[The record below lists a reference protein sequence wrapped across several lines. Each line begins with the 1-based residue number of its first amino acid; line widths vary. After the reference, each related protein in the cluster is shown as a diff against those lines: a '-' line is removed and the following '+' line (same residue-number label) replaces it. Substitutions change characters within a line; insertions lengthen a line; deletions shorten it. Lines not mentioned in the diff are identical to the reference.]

1 MTRVKRG
8 RAGQIRIIEAA
19 LAAVI
24 MLFAL
29 IAVDQFTRNPRL
41 VMTSRSGTLR
51 SMAYNALYRLA
62 DLGVLDN
69 TLGRRLVNWELHLKI
84 VLATLL
90 PTTVYYN
97 LTVYAFNNTQNP
109 SVYVRCDT
117 LNITNTL
124 SPVAFTQTPEIASAT
139 FLYVTFNSRI
149 YMLRLQIAEGGV
161 ST

>member
-51 SMAYNALYRLA
+51 SMA
-62 DLGVLDN
+62 
-69 TLGRRLVNWELHLKI
+69 
-84 VLATLL
+84 
-90 PTTVYYN
+90 
-97 LTVYAFNNTQNP
+97 
-109 SVYVRCDT
+109 
-117 LNITNTL
+117 
-124 SPVAFTQTPEIASAT
+124 
-139 FLYVTFNSRI
+139 
-149 YMLRLQIAEGGV
+149 
-161 ST
+161 